1 MVIGYG
7 VLVLRIPQSHSL
19 KGKRKVVKS
28 VIGRIQS
35 KFNASVA
42 ETEFN
47 EMHQRAEVGFALVG
61 NDSQLLNSKMDRIMN
76 LVESMGICEI
86 VDSDMEIMHL

>member
-7 VLVLRIPQSHSL
+7 VLDLRIPQAHSL

-35 KFNASVA
+35 SFNASVA
-42 ETEFN
+42 ETGAN
-47 EMHQRAEVGFALVG
+47 DMHQRAEVGFALVG
-61 NDSQLLNSKMDRIMN
+61 NDARLLNSKMDRIMN
-76 LVESMGICEI
+76 LVESMGVCEI
-86 VDSDMEIMHL
+86 IDSEMEIMHL